1 MNKFIITGNLTKDP
15 ELSYSGAGKAY
26 TKFSVAVSRNFDR
39 DKTDFFNCTVFGA
52 QAEALANYQ
61 KKGNKVL
68 VDGEVQIDNKDG
80 KYYTNVI
87 AQKVEFLDR
96 KGDKPQQSNQQDN
109 ADPFAG
115 QGQEISDD
123 SLPF

>member
-1 MNKFIITGNLTKDP
+1 MNKFIFSGNLTADP
-15 ELSYSGAGKAY
+15 ELSYNGEGKPRANF
-26 TKFSVAVSRNFDR
+26 TVAVTREYDR
-39 DKTDFFNCTVFGA
+39 DKTDFFRCTLFSK
-52 QAEALANYQ
+52 QAEALSQYQ
-61 KKGNKVL
+61 RKGNKIL
-68 VDGEVQIDNKDG
+68 CEARVQIDKKGDNF
-80 KYYTNVI
+80 YTNVI
-87 AQKVEFLDR
+87 VNSVEFLDR